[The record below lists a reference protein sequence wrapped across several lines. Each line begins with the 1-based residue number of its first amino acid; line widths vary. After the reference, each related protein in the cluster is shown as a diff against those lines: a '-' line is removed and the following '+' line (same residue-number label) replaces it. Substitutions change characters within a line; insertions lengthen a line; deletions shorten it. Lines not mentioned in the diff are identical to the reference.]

1 MIEITNSKLIESNRF
16 LSFIS
21 TFNLALS
28 LVGYQFVTTI
38 FSGFIGATGE
48 SQLVSIP
55 YRIVTMMCCLII
67 LLLTKQQRNLFSGNL
82 KCFLFFWGLLVF
94 RFILDSLFGSFD
106 ISPEVKS
113 KTWSYMIFMT
123 LIPILAVIRS
133 YEYVDIRKLL
143 YYAFTIS
150 AITSIYMFFMVDEFQ
165 MAMEE
170 RVSVGNSALGSIAVG
185 RTGLTTVLLSA
196 IMFKYDKRRMYKI
209 ACAISLLFGSII
221 MLRSGSRGPILSIVA
236 IAIVYF
242 LSLDKS
248 VIYKLFIII
257 IVISLGS
264 IIIGIFD
271 DFIHDFSPVLYE
283 RLHRDEGQLYDR
295 ELFYNDA
302 LNNFYKN
309 PLLGYSL
316 GIYKNG
322 NLSYAHNIFL
332 DALMQ
337 WGIIGACILFGII
350 WSLMKKIIYSIKY
363 KLSVSWIGYIIVFYL
378 TGLMISGSI
387 FTTPVF
393 SIFTVFFLCRFKQE
407 TNL

>member
-1 MIEITNSKLIESNRF
+1 MIAINNSNLIGSNRF

-67 LLLTKQQRNLFSGNL
+67 LLLTRQQRIPLSSNL
-82 KCFLFFWGLLVF
+82 KWFLFFWGLLVF
-94 RFILDSLFGSFD
+94 RFILDSSFGSFD
-106 ISPEVKS
+106 ISAEVKS
-113 KTWSYMIFMT
+113 RTWSYMIFMT

-165 MAMEE
+165 IATEE
-170 RVSVGNSALGSIAVG
+170 RISVGNSALGSIAVG

-196 IMFKYDKRRMYKI
+196 VLFKYDKRKMYKI
-209 ACAISLLFGSII
+209 ASAMSLFFGLVI
-221 MLRSGSRGPILSIVA
+221 MLRSGSRGPILSIVT
-236 IAIVYF
+236 IAVVYF

-248 VIYKLFIII
+248 IAYKLFVIIS
-257 IVISLGS
+257 VLSMTS

-271 DFIHDFSPVLYE
+271 DFIQDYSPVLYE
-283 RLHRDEGQLYDR
+283 RLHRDGGQFYDR
-295 ELFYNDA
+295 ELFYTDA

-309 PLLGYSL
+309 PILGYSL

-322 NLSYAHNIFL
+322 NLTYAHNIFL

-350 WSLMKKIIYSIKY
+350 GSLIKKIIYSIRY
-363 KLSVSWIGYIIVFYL
+363 KLDISWIGLMIVFYL
-378 TGLMISGSI
+378 TGLMLSGSI

-393 SIFTVFFLCRFKQE
+393 SIITVFFLCRFKLE
-407 TNL
+407 AKL